1 MLGSSESP
9 LWQAYDVAV
18 LDLDGVV
25 YVGPDAVS
33 GAPDH
38 LARAREAGMH
48 LAYVTNN
55 AARPPGDVAQHLRDL
70 GVDVED
76 SDVVTSAQ
84 AAARLLSGELPE
96 GSKVYL
102 IGGAGLDAALRE
114 RGLVPVTSTDDEPVA
129 VVQGYGPDMPWRQV
143 VAGAILVHDGLPW
156 VASNTDL
163 TIPTAT
169 GVGPGNGALVRLIAE
184 YAGREPVVAGKPE
197 PPLFRE
203 TLRRVGGEHP
213 LVIGDRLDTDIEG
226 AHRAGWDSLL
236 VLTGVSG
243 LDDLVAATPELRPTY
258 IAPDLAGLGE
268 PQRAPERDGTRST
281 AGGWTATVDQGRLAV
296 TGEGDPGDWWRAVV
310 TSAWAHLDEHG
321 EPADTSGLTVPAAA
335 PQVA

>member
-1 MLGSSESP
+1 MLGSSETP

-25 YVGPDAVS
+25 YVGHDAVP
-33 GAPDH
+33 GAPHH

-55 AARPPGDVAQHLRDL
+55 ASRPPGDVAEHLRDL
-70 GVDVED
+70 GIEVED
-76 SDVVTSAQ
+76 ADVVTSAQ
-84 AAARLLSGELPE
+84 AAASLLAEDLAE
-96 GSKVYL
+96 GSAVYL
-102 IGGAGLDAALRE
+102 IGGEGLDTALRE
-114 RGLVPVTSTDDEPVA
+114 RGLLPVTSPDDKPVA

-184 YAGREPVVAGKPE
+184 YADREPVVAGKPE
-197 PPLFRE
+197 PPLFQE

-213 LVIGDRLDTDIEG
+213 LVVGDRLDTDIEG
-226 AHRAGWDSLL
+226 AHNAGWDSLL

-243 LDDLVAATPELRPTY
+243 LADLVAAPPELRPTY
-258 IAPDLAGLGE
+258 IAQDLAGLGE
-268 PQRAPERDGTRST
+268 PHSAAELDGTRAT
-281 AGGWTATVDQGRLAV
+281 AGGWTASVDRGRLRV
-296 TGEGDPGDWWRAVV
+296 DGDGTPDGWWRAVV
-310 TSAWAHLDEHG
+310 SCAWAHLDEGG
-321 EPADTSGLTVPAAA
+321 EPADTSGLSVPDAGRG
-335 PQVA
+335 